1 MDILLECKYQEASL
15 LINIYPHTVLY
26 IFLNIQESLK
36 NFIVNTYI
44 TYNQILQLTFYHVN
58 FMIYL
63 CYIHFYALNLML
75 EMKEI
80 KPVSTENFSH
90 VQRSFNPL
98 ENRNKTHPKYLEFR
112 E

>member
-1 MDILLECKYQEASL
+1 
-15 LINIYPHTVLY
+15 
-26 IFLNIQESLK
+26 
-36 NFIVNTYI
+36 
-44 TYNQILQLTFYHVN
+44 
-58 FMIYL
+58 
-63 CYIHFYALNLML
+63 ML